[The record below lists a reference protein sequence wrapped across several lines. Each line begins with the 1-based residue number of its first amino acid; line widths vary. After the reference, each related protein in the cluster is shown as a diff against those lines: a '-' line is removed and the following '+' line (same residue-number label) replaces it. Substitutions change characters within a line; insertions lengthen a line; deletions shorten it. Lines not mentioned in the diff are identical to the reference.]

1 MKHSIAKKARV
12 GFVSLLVLVLA
23 WSMLPIAGLA
33 YAQQAIQPDES
44 DDAIQVLG
52 ESDDT
57 SDVQRIL
64 NGMTTDEKISQMIVL
79 AIRYWNGKEVTKL
92 SDFPELADALR
103 KHQYGGIILLGQN
116 VVTSEQTAQ
125 LVEDLQANNA
135 AGAFSSNVPYLMAV
149 DEEGGV
155 VVRFSMGTR
164 MTGSMA
170 IGATGENG
178 EQNAYL
184 TGQILGRECAAL
196 GFNVDFAP
204 SMDVNN
210 NPANPAIGVRS
221 FSDDPEVV
229 SRFGAAFNRGVFESG
244 VIPTLKHF
252 PGDGDTDIDTHLATA
267 TINKTAEQLE
277 ACELV
282 PFRAAV
288 GTADLVM
295 TAHITLPL
303 YDDAQ
308 QLADGTTGYL
318 PATMSR
324 KVLTSLLRDDMGFQ
338 GVVVTDAL
346 EMDAIQNIA
355 RAVSTS
361 DDFTVQRADIAQR
374 CIEAGNDILLVPTDL
389 NGTNETPNKVEFYD
403 AYISMLAQR
412 AEENADLMARVNESV
427 GRILRLKEKYGL
439 LKEYKTGG
447 DLSVVGSVAHHNTE
461 MQIARQAVTLVK
473 NDSNALPLSG
483 FGTNVVL
490 LGRDKTDNVA
500 FLGAIKELQDEGLVD
515 KDVYIKNLSEGE
527 ATGAEDAAT
536 RITIDYYYDSSRP
549 TEGRLTDELE
559 AAIADADAVVA
570 LTKNWGTS
578 TLQPSHGQYKG
589 VAQACELTHA
599 AGGKFVLLCG
609 NLPYDAA
616 RYPEADAIMCSYMS
630 TGTDVDSTTRQD
642 GTTTTG
648 AFNANLLAAVESM
661 YDYVAPVGTLPV
673 RIPPVKTDGEGNV
686 AYDTESTLYERGS
699 GLTYEYAF
707 VEGAGAVFV
716 RGVSGDLSFRE
727 NARLDKL
734 VSVAVDGNVLAGGQY
749 VTANDLTRITL
760 KADYLNSLSA
770 GKHTLVA
777 THSYGSGPV
786 EVKTTFT
793 VLKDAT
799 RVFDDVTRTT
809 SHLSDITWLYWA
821 QIAKGWDNA
830 DGTKSFRPYSNV
842 ARADMAAFL
851 FRLAAKWG
859 VVDEGWQPS
868 PEQRAVFDDV
878 TDAAHGGVAHA
889 REIWW
894 LAASGIS
901 RGWNNADGTKS
912 FRPYATVKR
921 QDMAAFLF
929 RLAKLANKGGAS
941 DEWTAS
947 DEARAKF
954 RDVEPLAEH
963 NHHDE
968 IWWLAETGVSEGW
981 NVGDGVY
988 EFRGMSEAKR
998 CDIAAF
1004 LHRMDSLEVATRPA

>member
-1 MKHSIAKKARV
+1 
-12 GFVSLLVLVLA
+12 
-23 WSMLPIAGLA
+23 
-33 YAQQAIQPDES
+33 
-44 DDAIQVLG
+44 
-52 ESDDT
+52 
-57 SDVQRIL
+57 
-64 NGMTTDEKISQMIVL
+64 
-79 AIRYWNGKEVTKL
+79 
-92 SDFPELADALR
+92 
-103 KHQYGGIILLGQN
+103 
-116 VVTSEQTAQ
+116 
-125 LVEDLQANNA
+125 
-135 AGAFSSNVPYLMAV
+135 
-149 DEEGGV
+149 
-155 VVRFSMGTR
+155 
-164 MTGSMA
+164 
-170 IGATGENG
+170 
-178 EQNAYL
+178 
-184 TGQILGRECAAL
+184 
-196 GFNVDFAP
+196 
-204 SMDVNN
+204 
-210 NPANPAIGVRS
+210 
-221 FSDDPEVV
+221 
-229 SRFGAAFNRGVFESG
+229 
-244 VIPTLKHF
+244 
-252 PGDGDTDIDTHLATA
+252 
-267 TINKTAEQLE
+267 
-277 ACELV
+277 
-282 PFRAAV
+282 
-288 GTADLVM
+288 
-295 TAHITLPL
+295 
-303 YDDAQ
+303 
-308 QLADGTTGYL
+308 
-318 PATMSR
+318 
-324 KVLTSLLRDDMGFQ
+324 
-338 GVVVTDAL
+338 
-346 EMDAIQNIA
+346 
-355 RAVSTS
+355 
-361 DDFTVQRADIAQR
+361 
-374 CIEAGNDILLVPTDL
+374 
-389 NGTNETPNKVEFYD
+389 
-403 AYISMLAQR
+403 
-412 AEENADLMARVNESV
+412 
-427 GRILRLKEKYGL
+427 
-439 LKEYKTGG
+439 
-447 DLSVVGSVAHHNTE
+447 
-461 MQIARQAVTLVK
+461 
-473 NDSNALPLSG
+473 
-483 FGTNVVL
+483 
-490 LGRDKTDNVA
+490 
-500 FLGAIKELQDEGLVD
+500 
-515 KDVYIKNLSEGE
+515 LSEGE

-734 VSVAVDGNVLAGGQY
+734 VSVAVDGGALAGGQY
-749 VTANDLTRITL
+749 VTDNDLTRITL

-799 RVFDDVTRTT
+799 RVFDDVTQTT

-821 QIAKGWDNA
+821 QIAKGWD
-830 DGTKSFRPYSNV
+830 
-842 ARADMAAFL
+842 
-851 FRLAAKWG
+851 
-859 VVDEGWQPS
+859 
-868 PEQRAVFDDV
+868 
-878 TDAAHGGVAHA
+878 
-889 REIWW
+889 
-894 LAASGIS
+894 
-901 RGWNNADGTKS
+901 NADGTKS

-981 NVGDGVY
+981 NVADGVY